1 VRWDHPDQGL
11 LAPGEFIPLAQRT
24 SLMKPLTMKV
34 LELAVAQCCVW
45 RQAEL
50 EVDIAVN
57 VGVRNLLDPRFP
69 DDVREVLERFDLDP
83 SHLQLEITESDL
95 MRDPPSVSRVLK
107 RLSETGIK
115 LAIDDFGTG
124 YSSLAHL
131 RTLPIDEIKIDRS
144 FVSRMD
150 TNESDRAIV
159 RATIELGR
167 SLGLEV
173 VAEGVETEGARR
185 QLAALEC
192 DRLQGFLLSPPLDSE
207 QITARLHGDRLPS
220 LA

>member
-1 VRWDHPDQGL
+1 
-11 LAPGEFIPLAQRT
+11 
-24 SLMKPLTMKV
+24 
-34 LELAVAQCCVW
+34 
-45 RQAEL
+45 
-50 EVDIAVN
+50 
-57 VGVRNLLDPRFP
+57 
-69 DDVREVLERFDLDP
+69 
-83 SHLQLEITESDL
+83 

-107 RLSETGIK
+107 RLSESGIK

-173 VAEGVETEGARR
+173 VAEGVETETARR
-185 QLAALEC
+185 QLAALQC
-192 DRLQGFLLSPPLDSE
+192 DRLQGFLLSPPVSPNELL
-207 QITARLHGDRLPS
+207 TRLVRREP
-220 LA
+220 LAAPAYTPA